1 MRKTV
6 LILVIA
12 LVGLCGVG
20 GYVAKTA
27 MAAKAAKDKPVDIT
41 ATLTRSDLI
50 VSVIESGTV
59 DATRTVDV
67 KSRVTGRLKEL
78 SVEEGDMVTAGQR
91 IAVID
96 PKETVL
102 KLEQDQAQLNGAVS
116 AVSRQSL
123 EIEQRR
129 KTAMAAYNQA
139 KTKLSQLELEMKT
152 QPTLTNALI
161 ASAQT
166 QLHSAEQDKVRLIQS
181 VHPTQ
186 RTSAQATVDEAQ
198 ANYNN
203 SVVEYKRQSD
213 LFERG
218 YVSGRAAQS
227 AKLATD
233 VANVR
238 LQSAKD
244 NLAKLDAQ
252 LRAEA
257 EKADQQILQARAEL
271 TRAKANAIQNQLKRQ
286 DYLSAVSEVERAR
299 AALSDPA
306 IMEKQKEQSQ
316 STVVQLRSVVSDSQR
331 QLGETDIRAPISG
344 VVTKKGMQ
352 VGELATGLSSFSSGS
367 TIIKIEDRRVMRVK
381 LDVNEIDVARMTVGM
396 TANVDVDAIPDHTFK
411 GIVRKIAPASKE
423 AVQGGQQ
430 DAVVRY
436 EVEIELTSPIPSLR
450 SGMTAKCTIDVIKR
464 ENVLT
469 LPVEF
474 VTKEK
479 GKYYVYVAPEDKK
492 GKPTKTL
499 ITVGAAS
506 GTKYEVLSGIKEG
519 DTVQKPKFDG
529 PERKGMMSMG
539 PEEE

>member
-1 MRKTV
+1 MRKTA
-6 LILVIA
+6 LILVVV
-12 LVGLCGVG
+12 LVALCGFG
-20 GYVAKTA
+20 GF
-27 MAAKAAKDKPVDIT
+27 AAKRAMDAKQAASKPVDAT
-41 ATLTRSDLI
+41 ATLTRSDLV

-59 DATRTVDV
+59 DATRSVEV

-78 SVEEGDMVTAGQR
+78 AVEEGDIVTAGQR

-102 KLEQDQAQLNGAVS
+102 KLEQDQAQLSGAVS
-116 AVSRQSL
+116 AVGRQSL

-129 KTAMAAYNQA
+129 KTAIAAFNQA
-139 KTKLSQLELEMKT
+139 RSKLAQIELEMKT

-161 ASAQT
+161 ASAET
-166 QLHSAEQDKVRLIQS
+166 QLRSAEQDKARLVNS

-186 RTSAQATVDEAQ
+186 RTSAQAAVDEAQ
-198 ANYNN
+198 ANYDN
-203 SVVEYKRQSD
+203 SVREHQRQAD
-213 LFERG
+213 LYAKG
-218 YVSGRAAQS
+218 YVAGRVAES

-257 EKADQQILQARAEL
+257 EKADQQILQARTEVI
-271 TRAKANAIQNQLKRQ
+271 RAKANSIQNQLKRQ
-286 DYLSAVSEVERAR
+286 DYVTAVAEVQRAR

-306 IMEKQKEQSQ
+306 ILQKQKEQSQ
-316 STVVQLRSVVSDSQR
+316 STVVQLRSVVSDAQR

-367 TIIKIEDRRVMRVK
+367 TIVKIEDRRVMRVK
-381 LDVNEIDVARMTVGM
+381 LDVNEIDVARMAVGM
-396 TANVDVDAIPDHTFK
+396 SANVDVDAIPGTMFK
-411 GIVRKIAPASKE
+411 GIVKKIAPASKE
-423 AVQGGQQ
+423 SVGGQQ

-436 EVEIELTSPIPSLR
+436 EVEIELANPIAALR
-450 SGMTAKCTIDVIKR
+450 SGMTAKCTIDVVKR

-474 VTKEK
+474 VAKEK
-479 GKYYVYVAPEDKK
+479 GRYYVYIAPADKK
-492 GKPTKTL
+492 GTARQQEVK
-499 ITVGAAS
+499 VGAQS
-506 GTKYEVLSGIKEG
+506 GTKYEILSGLKEG
-519 DTVQKPKFDG
+519 EIVQKPSYDG

-539 PEEE
+539 KDEE